1 MLSEEKTEF
10 VCEYNRNTV
19 GNGGQEGTV
28 GVADL
33 KWSTVVGI
41 SFFEWST
48 VVGIKLLWKQFI
60 LK

>member
-10 VCEYNRNTV
+10 VCEYNGNTV

-33 KWSTVVGI
+33 KWSTVVWI
-41 SFFEWST
+41 QLHWKKNYT
-48 VVGIKLLWKQFI
+48 KIK
-60 LK
+60 